1 MIMRENLDERQGR
14 LLNLLTALFE
24 QQPFLDTTSAAAVY
38 PQLRLDLIAAGAADS
53 DFECLTEHLI
63 GLVIEHGSALSTHE
77 TWKALLDL
85 ISTGFACRGCSVLTC
100 EGSAPNRRTVQ
111 IASDIST
118 VRSVCRVNERTRHR
132 LTDPQDRTPSRA

>member
-24 QQPFLDTTSAAAVY
+24 QQPFLDMTSAAAVY
-38 PQLRLDLIAAGAADS
+38 PQLRVDLIAAGATDS

-63 GLVIEHGSALSTHE
+63 GLVIEHGSALSTRE

-85 ISTGFACRGCSVLTC
+85 ISTGFACRGFSVLV
-100 EGSAPNRRTVQ
+100 ERGVLVAVDFAAPPTK
-111 IASDIST
+111 
-118 VRSVCRVNERTRHR
+118 H
-132 LTDPQDRTPSRA
+132 